1 MKFSSYLNEKLIFLN
16 VEGSSMEEIIKNTIE
31 KMCSVETSIKKRQEE
46 ITVAVLKR
54 EEEFSTA
61 IGKNIAVPH
70 ARIENLND
78 FIVVLATV
86 KEPFQVSISANTKT
100 DTIKLVVLIISDILK
115 NKNILKILSAVSKL
129 ASKNE
134 NIADKISQMKSS
146 TEILDFIKEIN
157 IEISNKI
164 TAEDVLSPDVSPVY
178 EDTTLEEVATRLIA
192 EKRVGIPVV
201 SKDSDFL
208 GEITEKEL
216 ISFGMPKYLTLMNDL
231 NFFTVGVPFE
241 EYLVNEKTATI
252 KDLYRQKN
260 CMQVIDKKTPI
271 MEICLL
277 MMQKNMT
284 RLYVVENNKYIGA
297 IERSDI
303 VKKILHL

>member
-31 KMCSVETSIKKRQEE
+31 KMCCVETSIKKRQEE

-201 SKDSDFL
+201 SKDNDFL

-216 ISFGMPKYLTLMNDL
+216 ISFGMPKYLTLMDDL

-271 MEICLL
+271 MEICLS

-284 RLYVVENNKYIGA
+284 RLYVVEDNKYIGA